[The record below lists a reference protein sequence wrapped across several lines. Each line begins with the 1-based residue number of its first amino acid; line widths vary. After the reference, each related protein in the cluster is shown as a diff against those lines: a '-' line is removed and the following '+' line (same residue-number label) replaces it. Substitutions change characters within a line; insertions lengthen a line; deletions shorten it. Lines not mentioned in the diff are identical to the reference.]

1 MAKVLNYESQIQQGE
16 IVQSWHVSQSVDAF
30 TGAEDYAISISGSV
44 NLTSSLSIKPVNL
57 LTTGQNYVLT
67 YNNTTGQVFKAL
79 SSSIQASPTQT
90 VYRTGSGTNII
101 PALFGSNKASS
112 SGSVVAGG
120 FSNTASFNAG
130 GFGACTFI
138 GAGFGNTSSVNNS
151 FIGAGFKN
159 SMDDSICNTAIVA
172 GCFNAIG
179 SGQANDSACNSL
191 IGAGAL
197 NCIGPDKNGGDGQN
211 SVIAGGCRNFIN
223 SYNSFIGAGVQNS
236 ASEHSC
242 FSIIGAGQSN
252 TISASMCSFIGSGH
266 NNCILAS
273 LSGSFNKANAIVGG
287 STNKILRGECN
298 IIGSGE
304 RNIIGFDVSN
314 VLPGAKYTFI
324 GAGILNSA
332 SRESKCSFIGGGC
345 GNSSCGYLN
354 FIGGGEK
361 NCTSDHHTTVV
372 GGGNNIVS
380 GEYGFIGGGFAN
392 QTGLEDYLVIV
403 GGSSNCITDNG
414 CNSFIGGGCR
424 NKICSTSGLPNY
436 RSPFSSILGGCQNAI
451 GNGAFNAHFSVI
463 GGGQSNTSSACY
475 SGIFS
480 GLSNYICNGHYS
492 TIVGGTLNTASS
504 ACSFIGGGKCN
515 KVDTQSPSS
524 VIGGGTNNII
534 TSASH
539 GAILSGI
546 NNEVKEMCGVIGGG
560 HCNVIQISANNL
572 GYNVI
577 GGGQCNETACG
588 GAAVLGGAQNDANG
602 CLSFIGGGFR
612 NKSDM
617 CYGVIAGG
625 CDNKLSTAKCRSSI
639 VGGALNTI
647 SSSFSF
653 IGGGY
658 ANTSSGGNYNVIVGG
673 FDNVSFAAC
682 SFIGAGSGSFISGS
696 NDHASFIG
704 AGKGNKIQGH
714 LNLGSSYSAIVAGDR
729 NLITGATASLDGNNL
744 IGAGQCN
751 IIEQFA
757 HNSFIGGGLSNKISS
772 CYNAARDNSIL
783 GGRCNC
789 IISSGSQFA
798 LNSIVGGSNNKMI
811 QLGSSSPSSSNAQGN
826 TITGGSSNCIIT
838 ANGNVTTWK
847 GYNTIVGGI
856 FNRIIDSGSAQFNR
870 NNIVGGGTGNF
881 ISGSTSSAVIGSH
894 IGCVTNMQNSVILG
908 GCSICLCSTTAK
920 NSVVVAAL
928 CNKTIAAN
936 NSTLYTC
943 NVCAY
948 GNLDISGTANATVK
962 SFVIPHPDPEKT
974 ATYELWHTSIESPTA
989 GDTMYRFSVTTIN
1002 NEAEIILPEYYRYL
1016 NKDSQLWVSADGHFG
1031 KAFGLVNISATK
1043 IKITSNEDGKYN
1055 IMLVGT
1061 RKDKDAVASWK
1072 GAERLKK

>member
-16 IVQSWHVSQSVDAF
+16 LVQSWHVSQSVDAF
-30 TGAEDYAISISGSV
+30 TGVQDYAISISGSV
-44 NLTSSLSIKPVNL
+44 NLTSSLTIKPDNL
-57 LTTGQNYVLT
+57 LTTGQNYLLT

-79 SSSIQASPTQT
+79 SSSIQAASTQT
-90 VYRTGSGTNII
+90 VYRTGSSDNNII
-101 PALFGSNKASS
+101 PNKFGVFDNTGTNSSIASGNLNKINSNCTFI
-112 SGSVVAGG
+112 GG
-120 FSNTASFNAG
+120 GISNTAS
-130 GFGACTFI
+130 
-138 GAGFGNTSSVNNS
+138 
-151 FIGAGFKN
+151 
-159 SMDDSICNTAIVA
+159 
-172 GCFNAIG
+172 
-179 SGQANDSACNSL
+179 
-191 IGAGAL
+191 
-197 NCIGPDKNGGDGQN
+197 
-211 SVIAGGCRNFIN
+211 
-223 SYNSFIGAGVQNS
+223 
-236 ASEHSC
+236 EHAC

-252 TISASMCSFIGSGH
+252 TISASMCSFIGSGN

-287 STNKILRGECN
+287 SNNKILRGECN

-304 RNIIGFDVSN
+304 YNIIGIDASN
-314 VLPGAKYTFI
+314 ILPGARYAFI
-324 GAGILNSA
+324 GAGVRNSA
-332 SRESKCSFIGGGC
+332 SREACCSFIGGGC
-345 GNSSCGYLN
+345 GNSVCGYLN
-354 FIGGGEK
+354 FIGGGEN
-361 NCTSDHHTTVV
+361 NCTQDHHTTIV
-372 GGGNNIVS
+372 GGGNNIVN
-380 GEYGFIGGGFAN
+380 GEYGFIGGGFVN
-392 QTGLEDYLVIV
+392 QINLEDFQVIV
-403 GGSSNCITDNG
+403 GGSNNCITDNG

-424 NKICSTSGLPNY
+424 NKICSVSGLPNY
-436 RSPFSSILGGCQNAI
+436 CSPFSSILGGCQNAI
-451 GNGAFNAHFSVI
+451 GNGCFDAHFSVI

-475 SGIFS
+475 SGVFS

-524 VIGGGTNNII
+524 VIGGGTNNTII
-534 TSASH
+534 SASH
-539 GAILSGI
+539 GAVFSGI
-546 NNEVKEMCGVIGGG
+546 NNSVKEMCGFIGGG
-560 HCNVIQISANNL
+560 HSNIIQISANNL

-577 GGGQCNETACG
+577 GGGQCNEAACG
-588 GAAVLGGAQNDANG
+588 GSAVLGGAQNDANG
-602 CLSFIGGGFR
+602 CLSFIGGGFF
-612 NKSDM
+612 NKNDM

-625 CDNKLSTAKCRSSI
+625 CQNKLATAKCRSSI

-714 LNLGSSYSAIVAGDR
+714 LNLGSAYSAIVAGDR

-789 IISSGSQFA
+789 IISSGSQFVV
-798 LNSIVGGSNNKMI
+798 NSIVGGHSNKMI
-811 QLGSSSPSSSNAQGN
+811 QLGSTSPSSSNAQGN
-826 TITGGSSNCIIT
+826 TITGGGNNCIIT
-838 ANGNVTTWK
+838 ANGNITTWK
-847 GYNTIVGGI
+847 GYNTIIGGL

-881 ISGSTSSAVIGSH
+881 ISGSTSSAIIGSH
-894 IGCVTNMQNSVILG
+894 IGCVTNMQNSIILG
-908 GCSICLCSTTAK
+908 GCSICLCSTGPTK

-928 CNKTIAAN
+928 CNKNITAN

-948 GNLDISGTANATVK
+948 GSLTKGTGTFKIDHPNSDLSATHDLYH
-962 SFVIPHPDPEKT
+962 SFV
-974 ATYELWHTSIESPTA
+974 ESPTA
-989 GDTMYRFSVTTIN
+989 GDNIYRFSVTTIN

-1061 RKDKDAVASWK
+1061 RKDTAATNAWK
-1072 GAERLKK
+1072 GVVREKTETEKLNYKNNL